1 MPNRQ
6 RPIARKLGQMIMICI
21 GCPMIVIFVMVAV
34 NEIKKSL
41 KVSRQQLT
49 SLAQV
54 TANNSQGALLFSDKK
69 AAQTILDGLKV
80 IPSINKAALYA
91 DDKQQ
96 IASFHRQDE
105 KWLPDWVPVR
115 ELHIKQPVMS
125 GKDPVGELVLRAGL
139 EQMWFDLLLNLLVFA
154 VIMLTTFCI
163 SVLSARYFATK
174 LTKPLSDLVNATL
187 KVSQSDSYEIR
198 VTKDENN
205 EVGTLVDAFNSML
218 DKLKQ
223 RDSELAQHRIN
234 LEHEKELAVA
244 ANTAKSQFLANM
256 SHEIRTPMNGILGMA
271 QLLISTDLTE
281 KQQRFA
287 ETIHS
292 SGEALL
298 LIINDILD
306 ISKIEAGRLELEDI
320 DFNLHKAVEDTLELF
335 SGAAHRK
342 NLELLCRIAADV
354 PEGVKGDPTRIR
366 QVLNNLV
373 GNAVKFTAQG
383 EIVVD
388 VSVEDAGL
396 STSTPKIRFEVHDTG
411 IGISEQV
418 LPQLFQAF
426 SQADGSTTRKYGGTG
441 LGLAISKQLV
451 GLMHGDIRVDT
462 RAGQGST
469 FGFTLPL
476 PAITLPSPRVFAS
489 DQLSGLRL
497 LIVEDNVSNREIL
510 QNYALSWAMSVD
522 AVASGLSAL
531 ELLRNPL
538 DNQLPYDLIII
549 DMKMP
554 GMNGLELGKRIK
566 TDAKLSSI
574 PLIMVTSTQF
584 LGEAPEARKIG
595 FAAYLIK
602 PIRKGDLYQCL
613 LNALISDSN
622 VAALPAANTETTTDV
637 MGSLTA
643 RRILLAEDNPV
654 NQSVA
659 DHMLQNF
666 GCKIDIAN
674 NGQEA
679 LLAVEQKHYD
689 LVLMDCMMPEMDG
702 YQATAEIR
710 RRQKAGKLPAFPIIA
725 LTANAIEGDRE
736 KCLIAGMDDYLAK
749 PFKAESLLRVIT
761 IWLNP
766 ALGLTMTEAEPSLT
780 QSTDTTEKSGL
791 NIQSLET
798 IRDMDSSNGSDYAFL
813 QHIVTL
819 YQDNARKIL
828 ASLEEA
834 WTKGDIDTIRML
846 THTLKSSSHQVGAQ
860 HLAGM
865 CMKVEMEAR
874 SQRYDLSGNA
884 LKQIQQEFAN
894 IYRALNDYM
903 DSTRTVS

>member
-1 MPNRQ
+1 
-6 RPIARKLGQMIMICI
+6 MICI

-69 AAQTILDGLKV
+69 SAQTILDGLKV
-80 IPSINKAALYA
+80 IPSINKAALYT

-174 LTKPLSDLVNATL
+174 LTKPLSDLVNATHQ
-187 KVSQSDSYEIR
+187 VSQSDGYEIR

-205 EVGTLVDAFNSML
+205 EVGALVDAFNSML

-388 VSVEDAGL
+388 VSIDNTGL

-462 RAGQGST
+462 RIGQGST

-531 ELLRNPL
+531 ELLRNPP
-538 DNQLPYDLIII
+538 DNQRPYDLIII

-613 LNALISDSN
+613 LNALISDSS
-622 VAALPAANTETTTDV
+622 VAALPAANAETTADV

-846 THTLKSSSHQVGAQ
+846 THTLKSSSNQVGAH

-865 CMKVEMEAR
+865 CLKVEMEAK

-884 LKQIQQEFAN
+884 LKRIQQEFAD
-894 IYRALNDYM
+894 IYGALNDYM
-903 DSTRTVS
+903 DSTKTVS